1 MPIVSIYKTYH
12 SKTDIV
18 KSSISNK
25 EIWSIALP
33 IMLGN
38 MAQTIINFT
47 DTAFLGHLGVVAL
60 GASML
65 AGLFYFV
72 FTTIAAG
79 FAIGIQ
85 IIVARRFGEKSYDR
99 IGVIFGHGSI
109 FVLLLGSLLFSI
121 LYFFSDH
128 LLLWLIDSSNI
139 YDASLDY
146 IKYRQFGIIFVC
158 FNFLY
163 RALYVG
169 ISKTKVITYSTVIMA
184 VVNIILDYCLIFG
197 KCGLPEM
204 GISGAALA
212 SLAAEV
218 AAFTFFTSYSYV
230 TLRKREFGLFKI
242 HRLEPELMGRILRIS
257 TPTMVQKLLSFGVW
271 FIFFVLIEK
280 MGETATGISSIT
292 RSVYMILITP
302 CFAFSTTTNT
312 LVSRIIGEGHYNQVF
327 ATVNKVLRNCLL
339 CTIPIVAIVAIFP
352 LQIVSIYTDDIDF
365 ARLVIPSII
374 VICSGTIFQGIGN
387 AYFEAVS
394 GTGNTSAALYL
405 ETSILVV
412 YVLFIVA
419 MTNLTTNVELVW
431 TAEILYGALLGI
443 ICYLY
448 MKFAR
453 WDKKRI

>member
-1 MPIVSIYKTYH
+1 MKAKIT
-12 SKTDIV
+12 
-18 KSSISNK
+18 NR
-25 EIWSIALP
+25 EIWGIALP

-72 FTTIAAG
+72 FTTVATG

-85 IIVARRFGEKSYDR
+85 IIVARRFGERNYGR
-99 IGVIFGHGSI
+99 IGVIFQHGAF
-109 FVLLLGSLLFSI
+109 FVLLLGLLLFSI
-121 LYFFSDH
+121 LYFFSDQ
-128 LLLWLIDSSNI
+128 LLLWLIDSPNI
-139 YDASLDY
+139 YEASLDY
-146 IKYRQFGIIFVC
+146 IKYRRFGIAFVC

-169 ISKTKVITYSTVIMA
+169 ISNTKVITYSTVIMA
-184 VVNIILDYCLIFG
+184 VVNILLDYCLIFG
-197 KCGLPEM
+197 NFGFPQM
-204 GISGAALA
+204 GVGGAAMA
-212 SLAAEV
+212 SLCAEIS
-218 AAFTFFTSYSYV
+218 AFLFFTLYSYI
-230 TLRKREFGLFKI
+230 TLRKKDFGMFKA
-242 HRLEPELMGRILRIS
+242 HRLEPGLMGSILKIS
-257 TPTMVQKLLSFGVW
+257 TPTMIQKLFSFSVW

-280 MGETATGISSIT
+280 MGETATGISSVT

-312 LVSRIIGEGHYNQVF
+312 LVSRIIGEGDKDQVF
-327 ATVNKVLRNCLL
+327 PTINKVLKNCMF
-339 CTIPIVAIVAIFP
+339 CTIPILIFVAIFP
-352 LQIVSIYTDDIDF
+352 VQIAGIYTYDMNF
-365 ARLVIPSII
+365 AHLVVPSIL

-405 ETSILVV
+405 ETAILVV
-412 YVLFIVA
+412 YILFILA
-419 MTNLTTNVELVW
+419 MTHLTTKVELVW

-443 ICYLY
+443 LCFLY

>member
-1 MPIVSIYKTYH
+1 M
-12 SKTDIV
+12 
-18 KSSISNK
+18 KSQISNK

-47 DTAFLGHLGVVAL
+47 DTAFLGHLGVIAL

-79 FAIGIQ
+79 FAVGIQ
-85 IIVARRFGEKSYDR
+85 IIVARRFGEKNHER
-99 IGVIFGHGSI
+99 IGIIFGHGSL
-109 FVLLLGSLLFSI
+109 FVLILGAILFSV

-128 LLLWLIDSSNI
+128 LLLWLIDSQNI
-139 YDASLDY
+139 YEASLDY

-169 ISKTKVITYSTVIMA
+169 ISNTKVITYSTIVMA
-184 VVNIILDYCLIFG
+184 IVNIILDYCLIFG
-197 KCGLPEM
+197 NLGLPAM
-204 GISGAALA
+204 GIGGAAIA
-212 SLAAEV
+212 SLCAEV
-218 AAFTFFTSYSYV
+218 SAFFFFTLYSHI
-230 TLRKREFGLFKI
+230 TLRKRGFNLFKV
-242 HRLEPELMGRILRIS
+242 HKLESGLMRRILKIS
-257 TPTMVQKLLSFGVW
+257 TPTMIQRLFSFSVW

-292 RSVYMILITP
+292 RSIYMILITP

-312 LVSRIIGEGHYNQVF
+312 LVSRIIGEGYTNQVF
-327 ATVNKVLRNCLL
+327 STISKVLKNSLL
-339 CTIPIVAIVAIFP
+339 CTIPIVVFVAAFP
-352 LQIVSIYTDDIDF
+352 TQIAGIYTDDMDF
-365 ARLVIPSII
+365 AKLVVPSILM
-374 VICSGTIFQGIGN
+374 ICSGTIFQCIGN

-394 GTGNTSAALYL
+394 GTGNTTAALYL
-405 ETSILVV
+405 EAVILVI
-412 YVLFIVA
+412 YILFIMA
-419 MTNLTTNVELVW
+419 MTHLTTRVEWVW
-431 TAEILYGALLGI
+431 SAEILYGALLGI

-448 MKFAR
+448 MKFAK
-453 WDKKRI
+453 WDKNCV

>member
-1 MPIVSIYKTYH
+1 MKTH
-12 SKTDIV
+12 IT
-18 KSSISNK
+18 NK

-79 FAIGIQ
+79 FAVGVQ
-85 IIVARRFGEKSYDR
+85 IIIARRFGEKNYGR
-99 IGVIFGHGSI
+99 VGVIFQHGSL
-109 FVLLLGSLLFSI
+109 FVLMLGCLLLSV
-121 LYFFSDH
+121 LYLFSDH
-128 LLLWLIDSSNI
+128 LLLWLIDSQNI
-139 YDASLDY
+139 YEASLDY

-169 ISKTKVITYSTVIMA
+169 ISSTKVITYSTIIMA
-184 VVNIILDYCLIFG
+184 IVNIFLDYCLIFG
-197 KCGLPEM
+197 NWGFPEM
-204 GISGAALA
+204 GIAGAAIA
-212 SLAAEV
+212 SFAAEV
-218 AAFTFFTSYSYV
+218 SAFVFFSVYSYIK
-230 TLRKREFGLFKI
+230 LRNKEYGMFRRYRI
-242 HRLEPELMGRILRIS
+242 EPELMGRILRIS

-292 RSVYMILITP
+292 RSIYMILITP

-312 LVSRIIGEGHYNQVF
+312 LVSKVIGEGHTDQVF
-327 ATVNKVLRNCLL
+327 STIGKVLKNCLL
-339 CTIPIVAIVAIFP
+339 CTIPIVVIVAIFP
-352 LQIVSIYTDDIDF
+352 VTIASIYTDDINF
-365 ARLVIPSII
+365 ATLVVPSIL

-405 ETSILVV
+405 ESIILVV
-412 YVLFIVA
+412 YVLYIVA
-419 MTNLTTNVELVW
+419 MTNLTTKVEWVW
-431 TAEILYGALLGI
+431 TAEILYGVLLGI
-443 ICYLY
+443 LCSLY
-448 MKFAR
+448 MKYAK

>member
-1 MPIVSIYKTYH
+1 MKAKIT
-12 SKTDIV
+12 
-18 KSSISNK
+18 NR

-47 DTAFLGHLGVVAL
+47 DTAFLGRLGVIAL

-72 FTTIAAG
+72 FTTVAAG
-79 FAIGIQ
+79 FAVGIQ
-85 IIVARRFGEKSYDR
+85 IIVARRFGEKNYGR
-99 IGVIFGHGSI
+99 IGVIFQHGSL
-109 FVLLLGSLLFSI
+109 FVFLLGLVLFSI

-128 LLLWLIDSSNI
+128 MLLWLIDSQSI
-139 YDASLDY
+139 YDASTDY
-146 IKYRQFGIIFVC
+146 IRFRQFGIAFVC

-169 ISKTKVITYSTVIMA
+169 ISNTKVITYSTAIMA
-184 VVNIILDYCLIFG
+184 VVNIALDYCLIFG
-197 KCGLPEM
+197 KCGFPQM

-212 SLAAEV
+212 SLCAEIS
-218 AAFTFFTSYSYV
+218 AFLFFTLYSYV
-230 TLRKREFGLFKI
+230 TLKKKDFGMFRI
-242 HRLEPELMGRILRIS
+242 YPLESELMGRILRIS
-257 TPTMVQKLLSFGVW
+257 TPTMVQKLFSFSVW
-271 FIFFVLIEK
+271 FVFFVMIEK
-280 MGETATGISSIT
+280 MGETATGISSIV

-312 LVSRIIGEGHYNQVF
+312 LVSRIIGEGNKEQVF
-327 ATVNKVLRNCLL
+327 PAIGKVLKNCLL
-339 CTIPIVAIVAIFP
+339 CTIPIVALVAIFP
-352 LQIVSIYTDDIDF
+352 IQIAGIYTDDLNL
-365 ARLVIPSII
+365 AQLVVPSIF

-405 ETSILVV
+405 ESAVLVI
-412 YVLFIVA
+412 YVLFVYA
-419 MTNLTTNVELVW
+419 MTHLTTKVELVW

-443 ICYLY
+443 LCFLY
-448 MKFAR
+448 MKFAG
-453 WDKKRI
+453 WDQKRI

>member
-1 MPIVSIYKTYH
+1 MK
-12 SKTDIV
+12 SKIT
-18 KSSISNK
+18 NR

-47 DTAFLGHLGVVAL
+47 DTAFLGRLGVIAL

-72 FTTIAAG
+72 FTTVAAG
-79 FAIGIQ
+79 FAVGIQ
-85 IIVARRFGEKSYDR
+85 IIVARRFGEKNYGR
-99 IGVIFGHGSI
+99 IGVIFEHGSL
-109 FVLLLGSLLFSI
+109 FVLLLGLILFSI

-128 LLLWLIDSSNI
+128 LLHLLIDSQSI
-139 YDASLDY
+139 YEASVDY
-146 IKYRQFGIIFVC
+146 IKYRQFGIAFVC

-169 ISKTKVITYSTVIMA
+169 ISNTKVITYSTVIMA
-184 VVNIILDYCLIFG
+184 VVNIVLDYCLIFG
-197 KCGLPEM
+197 KFGLPQM
-204 GISGAALA
+204 GIAGAALA
-212 SLAAEV
+212 SLCAEIS
-218 AAFTFFTSYSYV
+218 AFLFFTLYSYI
-230 TLRKREFGLFKI
+230 TLGKKNLGMFRVYP
-242 HRLEPELMGRILRIS
+242 LESELMGRILRIS
-257 TPTMVQKLLSFGVW
+257 TPTMIQKLCSFGVW
-271 FIFFVLIEK
+271 FVFFIMIEK
-280 MGETATGISSIT
+280 MGETATGISSIV

-312 LVSRIIGEGHYNQVF
+312 LVSRIIGEGDKDQVF
-327 ATVNKVLRNCLL
+327 PTIGKVLKNCLL
-339 CTIPIVAIVAIFP
+339 CTIPVVALVSIFP
-352 LQIVSIYTDDIDF
+352 VQIAGIYTDDL
-365 ARLVIPSII
+365 ALAQLVVPSIL

-405 ETSILVV
+405 ESAVLVI
-412 YVLFIVA
+412 YVLFVYA
-419 MTNLTTNVELVW
+419 MTHLSTRVELVW

-443 ICYLY
+443 LCYIY

-453 WDKKRI
+453 WDKKMV

>member
-1 MPIVSIYKTYH
+1 MKAQIT
-12 SKTDIV
+12 
-18 KSSISNK
+18 NR

-72 FTTIAAG
+72 FTTVAAG

-85 IIVARRFGEKSYDR
+85 IIVARRFGERNYGR
-99 IGVIFGHGSI
+99 IGVIFQHGSL
-109 FVLLLGSLLFSI
+109 FVLLLGMVLFSI

-128 LLLWLIDSSNI
+128 LLLYLIDSQNI
-139 YDASLDY
+139 YEASLDY
-146 IKYRQFGIIFVC
+146 IKYRQWGIAFVC

-169 ISKTKVITYSTVIMA
+169 ISNTKVITYSTIIMA
-184 VVNIILDYCLIFG
+184 VVNIALDYCLIFG
-197 KCGLPEM
+197 NLGLPQM
-204 GISGAALA
+204 GIGGAALA
-212 SLAAEV
+212 SLCAEIS
-218 AAFTFFTSYSYV
+218 AFVFFTAYTYI
-230 TLRKREFGLFKI
+230 TLGKREYGMFSL
-242 HRLEPELMGRILRIS
+242 HAPEPELMGRILKIS
-257 TPTMVQKLLSFGVW
+257 TPTMVQKLFSFSVW

-292 RSVYMILITP
+292 RSIYMILITP

-312 LVSRIIGEGHYNQVF
+312 LVSRIIGERKREQVF
-327 ATVNKVLRNCLL
+327 PTINKVLKNCML
-339 CTIPIVAIVAIFP
+339 CTIPILIIVALFP
-352 LQIVSIYTDDIDF
+352 VQIAGIYTDDLDF
-365 ARLVIPSII
+365 ARMVVPSIL

-405 ETSILVV
+405 ETAILVV
-412 YVLFIVA
+412 YILFIVA
-419 MTNLTTNVELVW
+419 MTHLTTRVELVW

-443 ICYLY
+443 LCSLY

-453 WDKKRI
+453 WDRKSI